1 MLVVVFG
8 AGASF
13 DSNPAVPASTG
24 HADRPPLANSLFEMD
39 RAATREAAAAFPRAA
54 PALMAARADVR
65 AGGTIEATLAR
76 LQDVSEDDLEARSQ
90 LMAVRFYLQRVLTVV
105 PDAWDAHAVRQ
116 TTYVSMLDQLRR
128 WQRATGQR
136 LVLVTFNY
144 DLLLERACE
153 VVLGH
158 RFEGMASYLSRPDL
172 HVFKPHGSVDWAR
185 PARWDGSGYGD
196 QDAARRAVCD
206 NPDLPVHDDYSQRP
220 ATADVIEQA
229 GGTNVAWLPALAI
242 PVERKPDVVM
252 PHSHSAALRAD
263 LAQATAVL
271 CVGWRAREQHFLRVL
286 QDALPAGPVPLYAV
300 AETQEPAMEA
310 VHNVWATGRVR
321 QVRLDRRRV
330 LQVRRAG
337 TRPRPARCRSAPP
350 AGRPAGHRPD
360 VDDDARHGHRDRSAR
375 AHPRPRRAAL
385 RAVRL
390 TWAPQAQPG
399 HRVVAAPVAGGL
411 LIVCPCR

>member
-1 MLVVVFG
+1 MLIVVFG

-13 DSNPAVPASTG
+13 DSNPAVPTSTG
-24 HADRPPLANSLFEMD
+24 HDDRPPLANSLFEMD
-39 RAATREAAAAFPRAA
+39 RGATREAAAAFPRAA

-76 LQDVSEDDLEARSQ
+76 LQDASGDDPEARSQ
-90 LMAVRFYLQRVLTVV
+90 LMAVRFYLQRVVTVV

-158 RFEGMASYLSRPDL
+158 RFDGMASYQSRADL
-172 HVFKPHGSVDWAR
+172 HLFKPHGSVDWAR
-185 PARWDGSGYGD
+185 PARWEGSGYGD

-206 NPDLPVHDDYSQRP
+206 SPDLAVHDDYAQRS

-229 GGTNVAWLPALAI
+229 GGTSVAWLPALAI

-252 PHSHSAALRAD
+252 PLSHSAALRAD
-263 LAQATAVL
+263 LEQATAVL
-271 CVGWRAREQHFLRVL
+271 CVGWRAREEHFLRVL

-300 AETQEPAMEA
+300 AETRDAAMET
-310 VHNVWATGRVR
+310 VDNVWATGRFGR
-321 QVRLDRRRV
+321 FAAIGGGFSHFAEPEPTPGPPDPGRLLLRDV
-330 LQVRRAG
+330 LRG
-337 TRPRPARCRSAPP
+337 TAPTSTTMPGTGVETAPP
-350 AGRPAGHRPD
+350 GLSLTLAPAPYTPFAGPGHGDPGRPGA
-360 VDDDARHGHRDRSAR
+360 S
-375 AHPRPRRAAL
+375 
-385 RAVRL
+385 
-390 TWAPQAQPG
+390 
-399 HRVVAAPVAGGL
+399 
-411 LIVCPCR
+411 